1 MNKDLYYELK
11 CLMDKKGKL
20 EWFLQVLKDKS
31 FNNKIS
37 LLGGGVS
44 MSLEDADIEMLI
56 PYYENKIKLLEDKI
70 NKFYLSKTID

>member
-20 EWFLQVLKDKS
+20 EWFLQVLKDKP

>member
-1 MNKDLYYELK
+1 M
-11 CLMDKKGKL
+11 
-20 EWFLQVLKDKS
+20 LKDKP

-56 PYYENKIKLLEDKI
+56 PYYENKVKLLEDKI

>member
-20 EWFLQVLKDKS
+20 EWFLQVLKDHPSKS
-31 FNNKIS
+31 EIV
-37 LLGGGVS
+37 LLRGGVS
-44 MSLEDADIEMLI
+44 MTLEDADIEMLI
-56 PYYENKIKLLEDKI
+56 PYYENKIILLEDKI